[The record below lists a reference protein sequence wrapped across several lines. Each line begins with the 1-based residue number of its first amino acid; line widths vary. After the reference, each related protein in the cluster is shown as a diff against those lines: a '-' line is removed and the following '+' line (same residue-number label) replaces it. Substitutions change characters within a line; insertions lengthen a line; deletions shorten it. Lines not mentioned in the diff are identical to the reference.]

1 MKKKGIIELRNLR
14 FKAYH
19 GCLPQERIEG
29 ADYLVNLRCEAD
41 LRRAASSDS
50 LEHTVDYSMLYDI
63 IKNEMAT
70 PANLLERVAGNI
82 LKNIRYYAPA
92 VKSATITICKME
104 PPFNYAENALDLQQT
119 AACVTLGF

>member
-70 PANLLERVAGNI
+70 PANLLEKVAGNI

-104 PPFNYAENALDLQQT
+104 PPFNYAENALDMQQT

>member
-19 GCLPQERIEG
+19 GCLLQERIEG

-50 LEHTVDYSMLYDI
+50 LEHTVDYSALYDI
-63 IKNEMAT
+63 VKQEMAT
-70 PANLLERVAGNI
+70 PANLLEKVAGNI
-82 LKNIRYYAPA
+82 LKRVREYAPEIKGA
-92 VKSATITICKME
+92 SVTICKME
-104 PPFNYAENALDLQQT
+104 PPFDYADNALDRHRT

>member
-1 MKKKGIIELRNLR
+1 MKDNGIIELRDMR

-19 GCLPQERIEG
+19 GCLPQERIQG
-29 ADYLVNLRCEAD
+29 TQYQVSLRCELD
-41 LRRAASSDS
+41 LRRASESDS
-50 LEHTVDYSMLYDI
+50 LEHTVDYSALYDI
-63 IKNEMAT
+63 VKQEMAT
-70 PANLLERVAGNI
+70 PANLLEKGAGNI

-104 PPFNYAENALDLQQT
+104 PPFNYAENALDMQQT

>member
-50 LEHTVDYSMLYDI
+50 LEHTVDYSLLYDI

-70 PANLLERVAGNI
+70 PANLLEKVAGNI

>member
-70 PANLLERVAGNI
+70 PANLLEKVAGNI